1 MLALLVI
8 YQTPRGGQEPKGFG
22 CCRGVLVH
30 MSLYYW
36 NSVGPV
42 VADLLGWYAFS
53 KAGPKNVFQLQVHG
67 TNLCATQLYPKVPG
81 HRIQGGCN
89 KSETVVSQERRKF
102 SLLVREESVAQLS
115 LCVLCEVGNMKW
127 EIDRQIGAALALRL
141 TQL

>member
-53 KAGPKNVFQLQVHG
+53 KAGPKNVFQLQVDG

-89 KSETVVSQERRKF
+89 KSETWLSVRNDETSHCWLERRVWPNCLYVF
-102 SLLVREESVAQLS
+102 YAR
-115 LCVLCEVGNMKW
+115 
-127 EIDRQIGAALALRL
+127 
-141 TQL
+141 